1 MKNTIEYK
9 SQICKQYN
17 LTSREYDSLL
27 TNSHYAKSSDENRD
41 TILEII
47 FKNDEDARKGYEY
60 AKDTYEKNIVKFNE
74 LDETHKMVA
83 SAAVVDLYE
92 GYFAAM
98 KQVGLDCWKDTNVVE
113 RYLTRNIF
121 NGMGRL
127 NRLSNNMNNGFANP
141 SFNRGFTWGKIDVKD
156 AWFDIFGWGSTM
168 RTFATFTPEQNE
180 MFDSLMK
187 AVNIGYELGNVT
199 RWFDQFES
207 KYNKALAEWTYEV
220 YIPTEAAKICEEKK
234 KASEA
239 RKAYKA
245 AKEAQIARE
254 KACTTIEELW
264 DLKRPEIENWAKTKL
279 GITDEAELERVVMAT
294 LKKHYSKLPEK

>member
-17 LTSREYDSLL
+17 LTSREYDSL
-27 TNSHYAKSSDENRD
+27 TNNAHYAKSSAENRD
-41 TILEII
+41 AILEIL

-60 AKDTYEKNIVKFNE
+60 AKDTYEKTIVKFNE
-74 LDETHKMVA
+74 LDEVHKRVA
-83 SAAVVDLYE
+83 SAASINLYE

-98 KQVGLDCWKDTNVVE
+98 KQVGLDCWKSTNTVD
-113 RYLTRNIF
+113 RYLNRNIF
-121 NGMGRL
+121 NGMDRL
-127 NRLSNNMNNGFANP
+127 KKLSNNMNNGYANP
-141 SFNRGFTWGKIDVKD
+141 SFNRGFTWGKIDVKEGG
-156 AWFDIFGWGSTM
+156 FDSYGWGSTV
-168 RTFATFTPEQNE
+168 RQFATFTPEQKE

-187 AVNIGYELGNVT
+187 AVNIGFDLGTVAE
-199 RWFDQFES
+199 WFDRFES

-220 YIPTEAAKICEEKK
+220 YIPTKAAEICEEKK

-245 AKEAQIARE
+245 AKEAQMARE